1 MGFLIDFFQV
11 GFIDYIVHPL
21 WETWGDLV
29 NPDAQDILD
38 TLEENRDWYHSMIPM
53 TPPGD
58 DDDDDP
64 PRTGSN
70 IDSKEGSP
78 STLAMAAERIKFQ
91 ITLDDPDEEDD

>member
-1 MGFLIDFFQV
+1 M
-11 GFIDYIVHPL
+11 

-53 TPPGD
+53 TPPQ
-58 DDDDDP
+58 DDP
-64 PRTGSN
+64 EPTHSSR

-78 STLAMAAERIKFQ
+78 STLAIAAERIKFQ
-91 ITLDDPDEEDD
+91 ITLDDPDEEDED